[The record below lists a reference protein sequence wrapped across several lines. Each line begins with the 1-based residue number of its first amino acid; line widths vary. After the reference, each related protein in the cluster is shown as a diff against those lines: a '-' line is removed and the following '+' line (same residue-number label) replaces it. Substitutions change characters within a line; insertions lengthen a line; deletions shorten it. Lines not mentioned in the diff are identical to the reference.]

1 MAKIYV
7 IMGKSSTGKDTI
19 YKHLKEMPKSEF
31 NTVTM
36 YTTRPLRQGESNG
49 REYFF
54 TTEEEL
60 KKYEEDGKIIE
71 LRAYN
76 TVHGVWK
83 YFTLDDGQ
91 INLESDSKYL
101 IIATLEAY
109 RKYLEYYG
117 KEVVVPIYIEVED
130 SIRIHRA
137 ISREDAQDAPKY
149 AEMCRRYLADEE
161 DFSEENIKALGITKR
176 YFNHDL
182 EKCINDIMAD
192 VTSF

>member
-19 YKHLKEMPKSEF
+19 YKHLKEMPESEF

-91 INLESDSKYL
+91 INLESDNKYL